1 MGFTLADLAQL
12 VGGTLHGD
20 GDLEITGASIIRD
33 VQAGEISLADRP
45 ELAGDLGESSAV
57 AAVVCEKYLPTHIP
71 YILVD
76 DVHASFA
83 EIVKQFLPEPIQKQ
97 PGIHPAA
104 YVAESATIEANVSI
118 SPGAYIGEAA
128 IIRQGAV
135 IHSGCQVNDRC
146 EVGEGSVLHS
156 GAVLYER
163 TIIGK
168 RCIIHANAVLGAYG
182 FGYDSSSGKHI
193 LSAQLGNVE
202 LHDDVEIGAC
212 TTIDRGTYGT
222 TVIGEGTKVDNQVQI
237 AHNCL
242 IGKHNMLCSQVGIA
256 GSSTTGEYVVMA
268 GQAGLRDHVHIADNV
283 TIGAKS
289 GVVCDLTSGQTVL
302 GAPAIPA
309 KDKKLEVA
317 LLSKLP
323 EMRRH
328 VKSLLNRIDKLESA
342 PMKKAS

>member
-1 MGFTLADLAQL
+1 MGFTLANLAQL
-12 VGGTLHGD
+12 VGGTLHGP

-45 ELAGDLGESSAV
+45 ELAGDLGDSPAV
-57 AAVVCEKYLPTHIP
+57 AAVVCNKYLPTHIP
-71 YILVD
+71 YILVE

-83 EIVKQFLPEPIQKQ
+83 EIVKQFLPEPIQKIQ
-97 PGIHPAA
+97 GIHPAA
-104 YVAESATIEANVSI
+104 VVAESATIEAGAII
-118 SPGAYIGEAA
+118 SAGAYIGEEA

-135 IHSGCQVNDRC
+135 IHSGCQVNERC
-146 EVGEGSVLHS
+146 EVGEDTVLFS

-163 TIIGK
+163 TIVGK
-168 RCIIHANAVLGAYG
+168 RCIVHANAVLGAFG
-182 FGYDSSSGKHI
+182 FGYDSSSGKHV

-202 LHDDVEIGAC
+202 LRDDVEIGAC

-222 TVIGEGTKVDNQVQI
+222 TLIGEGTKVDNQVQI
-237 AHNCL
+237 AHNCR

-256 GSSTTGEYVVMA
+256 GSSSTGEYVVMA
-268 GQAGLRDHVHIADNV
+268 GQAGLRDHIHVGDKV
-283 TIGAKS
+283 TIGAKA
-289 GVVCDLTSGQTVL
+289 GVVCDLTSNQTVL

-309 KDKKLEVA
+309 KDKKLEFA

-323 EMRRH
+323 EMRRQ
-328 VKSLLNRIDKLESA
+328 VKSLLNRIDKLESE